1 MRMTPLLGMIEAHP
15 KEFAMNSRIR
25 SIRAGRTPK
34 PTARHAIAEALSRK
48 LGKLVGTDRRREQLA
63 RQRLERL
70 EPDQRLREVGEW

>member
-1 MRMTPLLGMIEAHP
+1 
-15 KEFAMNSRIR
+15 MNSRIR

-48 LGKLVGTDRRREQLA
+48 LGTLVGTDRRREQLA